1 MKLSILRR
9 LLVLCALLLSPF
21 SNAACITDRI
31 FLGSFDSAVAAPLF
45 GQNVNRATVLG
56 DGPITIDMAAIL
68 TNPDPA
74 NPLTWLL
81 TLSPPG
87 MVIDPVSGVISWT
100 PLPGQQGD
108 HDIKVLVCDRY
119 DHAVKTDLRVSVV
132 APTSPPLITPIDDST
147 ILVNLPY
154 QQQVNVQNTGGGAP
168 IVYSLDQA
176 PSGMQIDASSGLIT
190 WTPDSTNLGSNPVVV
205 HATNSESQGDTEPF
219 AITVVTSNA
228 APVLDAIA
236 DQAAKPGDVFT
247 ITAHAIDADNQPISY
262 FLPVHP
268 PGMSVD
274 PDSGVIRWLPAEQH
288 LGPHNVSVRASDPL
302 GFSDTKS
309 FVITIDENRAPVAVD
324 DGPFTVERGDTLHVA
339 APAVLANDSDPNGDP
354 ITAVLS
360 TGPTKGMLDFL
371 SDGSFNYTP
380 DNPAGTIGMQLKWA
394 YQGRSIVD
402 GMPVIIDLD
411 GDGIPEIITMDGAG
425 SQTQLYALHG
435 DTGGEY
441 FKVFYGNEPVP
452 SSSAFAVADIDLD
465 GHPDIITVGQES
477 ARTQSGKFLMVF
489 DHTGQLKWISEP
501 LPVFYQTSESAG
513 YGRAYEGDMSRSSI
527 TIADIDQDGTPEIL
541 VGIATAGL
549 GRIGYQVWD
558 SQGNKLDYVFTSGG
572 SGPSPRSRVDVIDL
586 DLNGVPE
593 IIMGSAAWTNQGDL
607 LWSKPEFD
615 QNFTTA
621 NLYPLIANFD
631 DDPYPEMVRWAR
643 YPSPPGTLVAWN
655 HDGSAL
661 WTVAY
666 PGQEFGGFGM
676 ISIADT
682 DNDGKADILVPPGG
696 GNSTFRVLN
705 SADGTLKWSQ
715 TAPGSGQDTG
725 QTGWSATVMDMD
737 NDGYN
742 EVVYLDGA
750 RVFHVWD
757 GRDGTV
763 KLETPSGESGGSSQS
778 SLPIFADV
786 DGDGHAELVTIGA
799 YALNPDLIR
808 VYESPQDDWP
818 PMRAIWNQNA
828 YHVTN
833 INDDG
838 TVPQFERPHWLL
850 PGLNQNLVNQR
861 LPEERFSTT
870 DSFTYR
876 ASDGALQSNLATVDI
891 TILPPNSPPQIF
903 STPRLLASPGFEY
916 TYAVLAVDADVG
928 EVLSY
933 SLAQAPAGMTI
944 DANHLIHWTPAAAD
958 FGDHPIKIKVTD
970 SVGVAVYQSF
980 TLTVTGAVMVPDV
993 VNQPQASAVATLSAA
1008 SLIADPIEPVFSPT
1022 VPVGQVVSQSPTSGN
1037 TIAAGASVRI
1047 DVSKGPQP
1055 VAVPNVLGNRLPD
1068 AQDAVIAAGLTVG
1081 TVTYRNDGIVPLG
1094 SVITQDPAPS
1104 SMQLPG
1110 GAVDLVISGGP
1121 RAVIKVDPG
1130 IILAGSSA
1138 QVSVSV
1144 RAPDGSPI
1152 SPQPV
1157 VTLSLEVMPGQFSG
1171 MPPSLSGTSIQTGAA
1186 GQGSFRVV
1194 AAFNTGTPETIAAP
1208 VVAMQAI
1215 STGASGNVF
1224 GEFGS
1229 QLELFSDLLGQLE
1242 VAVAAND
1249 LPAIAA
1255 IDAQLAALRDVIDT
1269 NRLRSMTP
1277 VAPVGGMMP
1286 TPEFAAANGF
1296 PPGPDDLAYKGAAFD
1311 LIPLI
1316 KELETVAA
1324 EPFTPPNVLRTL
1336 NQQLAQSVAAIDQ
1349 LDVRDYGV
1357 LDSSVAMINVVGTR
1371 LPLLTVASI
1380 DRIRHAIAD
1389 AGLVNG
1395 PGAYPINGVGG
1406 INGFSFGAV
1415 LSSMSIQVNLMN
1427 RMYGSFIYQLIRNAV
1442 SIAAADLLQNFVNN
1456 TAITGLIT
1464 GSSVAIHA
1472 FNLPNSVIE
1481 GFGFNTQLAEA
1492 NHVFIIGPD
1501 LIEAVRDIIT
1511 MDLPSADD
1519 FKDLNDI
1526 EDKINEVVDAA
1537 NAVND
1542 AYNAA
1547 NSSPDDVLRG
1557 CLFEN
1562 HPACHQLVYS
1572 DGIKSVYTATGGFDI
1587 PAPVVFIITNLGA
1600 PGGMG
1605 VYVANFV
1612 PTRPEPEPKPAQ

>member
-1 MKLSILRR
+1 MNLSILRR
-9 LLVLCALLLSPF
+9 LVMLSALLLSPF
-21 SNAACITDRI
+21 SHAACISDRI

-45 GQNVNRATVLG
+45 GPIANRATVLG
-56 DGPITIDMAAIL
+56 DGPITIDMALIL

-87 MVIDPVSGVISWT
+87 MVINAVTGVIAWT

-132 APTSPPLITPIDDST
+132 APTSPPLISPIDDRT
-147 ILVNLPY
+147 ILVNLPF
-154 QQQVNVQNTGGGAP
+154 QQQVVVQNTGGGAP

-176 PSGMQIDASSGLIT
+176 PSGMQINASSGLIT

-205 HATNSESQGDTEPF
+205 HATNSEGQGDTEPF
-219 AITVVTSNA
+219 AVTVVTSNA
-228 APVLDAIA
+228 TPVLDAIA

-247 ITAHAIDADNQPISY
+247 VTAHATDADNQPISY

-268 PGMSVD
+268 PGMSID
-274 PDSGVIRWLPAEQH
+274 PDSGVIRWLPASQH
-288 LGPHNVSVRASDPL
+288 LGPHDVSVRASDPL

-339 APAVLANDSDPNGDP
+339 APGVLANDSDPNGDP
-354 ITAVLS
+354 ITAVLG
-360 TGPTKGMLDFL
+360 TGPTKGVLDFL

-380 DNPAGTIGMQLKWA
+380 DNPAGTIGIQLKWS
-394 YQGRSIVD
+394 YYGRGGVPDNI
-402 GMPVIIDLD
+402 PLIIDLD
-411 GDGIPEIITMDGAG
+411 GDGISEIILMDGPG
-425 SQTQLYALHG
+425 SSPQIYAIHG
-435 DTGGEY
+435 DTGEEY
-441 FKVFYGNEPVP
+441 FRVPYFNRSVVYGT
-452 SSSAFAVADIDLD
+452 AFAAADIDLD
-465 GHPDIITVGQES
+465 GHPEIIVIGNEPGYGIG
-477 ARTQSGKFLMVF
+477 QSGKKLMAF
-489 DHTGQLKWISEP
+489 EHTGQLKWVSEP
-501 LPVFYQTSESAG
+501 LPERYATAQG
-513 YGRAYEGDMSRSSI
+513 LAYEGNMSNASI

-541 VGIATAGL
+541 VGIATKGL

-558 SQGNKLDYVFTSGG
+558 SQGNKLDYVYTSGG
-572 SGPSPRSRVDVIDL
+572 STENPRSHVDVIDL
-586 DLNGVPE
+586 DLDGVPE
-593 IIMGSAAWTNQGDL
+593 IIMGSAAWTNTGEL
-607 LWSKPEFD
+607 LWTKPEFN
-615 QNFTTA
+615 QNFVTG
-621 NLYPLIANFD
+621 NFYPLIANLD
-631 DDPYPEMVRWAR
+631 DDPYPEMVRSAG
-643 YPSPPGTLVAWN
+643 YPSPSGTLVAWN
-655 HDGSAL
+655 HDGSTL
-661 WTVAY
+661 WTVSY
-666 PGQEFGGFGM
+666 PGQEYGGFGM
-676 ISIADT
+676 ISIADV
-682 DNDGKADILVPPGG
+682 DNDGKANILVPPGAG
-696 GNSTFRVLN
+696 ATTFRVLN
-705 SADGTLKWSQ
+705 GADGSLKWSQ

-725 QTGWSATVMDMD
+725 NTGWGAAVMDMD

-742 EVVYLDGA
+742 EVAYLDNA

-757 GRDGTV
+757 GRDGSV
-763 KLETPSGESGGSSQS
+763 KLEIPSGESGRSLQS
-778 SLPIFADV
+778 SIPIFADV
-786 DGDGHAELVTIGA
+786 DGDGHAELITIGA
-799 YALNPDLIR
+799 YALSPSLIR
-808 VYESPQDDWP
+808 VYESPADDWP
-818 PMRAIWNQNA
+818 PMRAIWNQNS

-838 TVPQFERPHWLL
+838 SVPQFERPHWLL

-861 LPEERFSTT
+861 LPEERFSST

-876 ASDGALQSNLATVDI
+876 ASDGVLQSNLATVAI
-891 TILPPNSPPQIF
+891 NILPPNAPPQIF

-928 EVLSY
+928 EVLAY
-933 SLAQAPAGMTI
+933 SLAQSPAGMTM
-944 DANHLIHWTPAAAD
+944 DANHLIHWTPTAAD
-958 FGDHPIKIKVTD
+958 VGDHPVKVKVAD

-980 TLTVTGAVMVPDV
+980 TLTVTGAVLVPNV
-993 VNQPQASAVATLSAA
+993 VNQAQASAVAALQAA
-1008 SLIADPIEPVFSPT
+1008 SLAANPIEPVFSAT
-1022 VPVGQVVSQSPTSGN
+1022 VPIGQVASQSPTAGS
-1037 TIAAGASVRI
+1037 TVAAGASVRI

-1055 VAVPNVLGNRLPD
+1055 VGVPNVLGNRLPD

-1081 TVTYRNDGIVPLG
+1081 AVSYRNDGTVPLG
-1094 SVITQDPAPS
+1094 SVISQDPAPHAT
-1104 SMQLPG
+1104 QLPG
-1110 GAVDLVISGGP
+1110 GAVDLVVSGGP
-1121 RAVIKVDPG
+1121 RAVIKVNPG
-1130 IILAGSSA
+1130 IILAGNSA

-1144 RAPDGSPI
+1144 RAADGSPLA
-1152 SPQPV
+1152 PQPTV
-1157 VTLSLEVMPGQFSG
+1157 ALSLQVMPGQFTG
-1171 MPPSLSGTSIQTGAA
+1171 TPPSLSGTSIQTGTA
-1186 GQGSFRVV
+1186 GHGSFRVM
-1194 AAFNTGTPETIAAP
+1194 ATFNTGTAELIAAP

-1229 QLELFSDLLGQLE
+1229 QLALFSDLLGQLE

-1249 LPAIAA
+1249 LAAIAA
-1255 IDAQLAALRDVIDT
+1255 LDVQLAALRDAIPT
-1269 NRLRSMTP
+1269 RRLRSMTP
-1277 VAPVGGMMP
+1277 VAPEGGVMP
-1286 TPEFAAANGF
+1286 TPAIAAANGF
-1296 PPGPDDLAYKGAAFD
+1296 APGSDDAAYKSAAFD
-1311 LIPLI
+1311 VIPLI
-1316 KELETVAA
+1316 KELETAA
-1324 EPFTPPNVLRTL
+1324 GEPSMPPNALRYL
-1336 NQQLAQSVAAIDQ
+1336 NQQLSQNVAAIDQ

-1357 LDSSVAMINVVGTR
+1357 LDSSVAMVNVVGTR

-1380 DRIRHAIAD
+1380 DRIRQALAS
-1389 AGLVNG
+1389 AGLVTG
-1395 PGAYPINGVGG
+1395 PATFPINGVGN
-1406 INGFSFGAV
+1406 IDGFSFGAV

-1427 RMYGSFIYQLIRNAV
+1427 DLYGSFIYQLIRNAA
-1442 SIAAADLLQNFVNN
+1442 SIAAGNLLQNFANN

-1526 EDKINEVVDAA
+1526 EEKINEVVDAG

-1547 NSSPDDVLRG
+1547 NSSPNDVLRG

-1572 DGIKSVYTATGGFDI
+1572 NGIGSVYTATGGFDI
-1587 PAPVVFIITNLGA
+1587 PASVVFIVTNLGA

-1612 PTRPEPEPKPAQ
+1612 PTRPEPEPKPTQ